1 MISNDKLQK
10 LNKAGYSLVQRTYL
24 TYKDQVITQLNDDFS
39 VRNAIYYDQYTP
51 AQSPSKIQDC
61 RAIQY
66 LLVRQKTGQ
75 VIPFFDDELDRL
87 EKAIDFTI
95 DALL

>member
-24 TYKDQVITQLNDDFS
+24 TYKDQVITQLNDDS
-39 VRNAIYYDQYTP
+39 SIRNAIYYDQYMLD
-51 AQSPSKIQDC
+51 QSPSKIQDC

-87 EKAIDFTI
+87 EKAIDFII